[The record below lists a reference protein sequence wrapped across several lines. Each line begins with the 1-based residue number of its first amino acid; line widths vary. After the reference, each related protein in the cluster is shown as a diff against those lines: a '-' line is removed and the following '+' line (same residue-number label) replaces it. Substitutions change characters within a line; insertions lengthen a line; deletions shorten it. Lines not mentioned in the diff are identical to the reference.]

1 MKNPITEAK
10 RVFELQSQQAN
21 LQRLK
26 NTTAGER
33 LARIRKLEH
42 YLLDKNNKSKFI
54 AALYEDL
61 RKPKEES
68 IANELVPVLMN
79 ITHIKKNLNRWMA
92 NEKVDSPIS
101 MTGLSSYI
109 KYEPKGIVLIISP
122 WNYPFQLTINPLL
135 YAIAAGNAVVLK
147 PSELSQSTSGFVSQM
162 LKSLYDESEVAALE
176 GEADMATA
184 LLDLPFNHIFFTGS
198 PAVGKIVMKAASAN
212 LSSVT
217 LELGGKSPV
226 IVDETYNTKKAAYQ
240 IAWGKTMN
248 AGQTCIAPDYL
259 LIHESKKEEFINH
272 YHNALN
278 KFYNSDNAGI
288 EQSPYLARMINK
300 RNVERVKLLLEDALS
315 KGAKVVCGGETDVEK
330 LYIAP
335 AILENVTAEMKILQ
349 EEIFGPI
356 LPLISYKRN
365 EDAIALIN
373 SLPKP
378 LAFYILSNSKSN
390 TNFFL
395 NNSSAGGTCINE
407 LMLTTVNQNL
417 PFGGVNNSGFGKS
430 NGKYSFIDFSNERGV
445 IKRKWGTLSLLYP
458 PYNKTI
464 IDWLIKIA
472 RL

>member
-1 MKNPITEAK
+1 MQTPTTEAK
-10 RVFELQSQQAN
+10 RVFDLQNKQTN

-26 NTTAGER
+26 NTSAGER
-33 LARIRKLEH
+33 LARIRKLEN
-42 YLLDKNNKSKFI
+42 YLLDKNNKTKFI
-54 AALYEDL
+54 TALYEDL
-61 RKPKEES
+61 RKPEEES

-79 ITHIKKNLNRWMA
+79 ISHIKKHLNQWMSS
-92 NEKVDSPIS
+92 EKVDSPIS
-101 MTGLSSYI
+101 LTGLSSYI
-109 KYEPKGIVLIISP
+109 KYEPKGIVLILSP
-122 WNYPFQLTINPLL
+122 WNYPFQLTLNPLL

-147 PSELSQSTSGFVSQM
+147 PSEFSQGTSGFVSQM
-162 LKSLYDESEVAALE
+162 VKSLYNENEVAVLE
-176 GEADMATA
+176 GESEMATA
-184 LLDLPFNHIFFTGS
+184 LLELPFNHIFFTGS
-198 PAVGKIVMKAASAN
+198 PAVGKIVMKAAAVN
-212 LSSVT
+212 LTSIT

-226 IVDETYNTKKAAYQ
+226 IVDETYNIKTAAYQ

-259 LIHESKKEEFINH
+259 LIHESKKVEFIN
-272 YHNALN
+272 YYRNAIT
-278 KFYNSDNAGI
+278 KFYNSDNASI
-288 EQSPYLARMINK
+288 EQSPYLARIINS
-300 RNVERVKLLLEDALS
+300 RNVDRIKLLLEDALS
-315 KGAKVVCGGETDVEK
+315 KGAKVVCGGEIDSEK

-335 AILENVTAEMKILQ
+335 TILDDVTTDMKIMQ

-356 LPLISYKRN
+356 LPLISYTRN
-365 EDAIALIN
+365 EDAVALIN

-378 LAFYILSNSKSN
+378 LAFYILSKSKAN
-390 TNFFL
+390 TNYFL

-445 IKRKWGTLSLLYP
+445 IKRKWGTLSMLYP

-464 IDWLIKIA
+464 INWLIKIA